1 MARSI
6 KVLHSDD
13 PTPIAQIP
21 FVVRAAGKELLL
33 MKTLKGE
40 WKSWEPQCPHQKASL
55 MGVRPDEAGCIVCPL
70 HRYRFCLEDGYETQG
85 RGRLYLFPI
94 KEVEHEVFV
103 FL

>member
-1 MARSI
+1 
-6 KVLHSDD
+6 
-13 PTPIAQIP
+13 
-21 FVVRAAGKELLL
+21 
-33 MKTLKGE
+33 
-40 WKSWEPQCPHQKASL
+40 